1 MPTTRIVAPEATS
14 IVSPSTT
21 RVTSYSR
28 TRGLAAGLGFDGAV
42 VAGGGADVS
51 GAVLVGSADSL
62 GWADSDEDFAVVTA
76 LSPEVSSPPKIA
88 PRTTVRM
95 SSPKRP
101 PMMLIVILNQRGR
114 GGRAPGWSGLIAVLM
129 SSLWLVVGDAG
140 QEVGLPKV
148 STMLAVTLQSSPSSA
163 WIRSISSWPTNL
175 VMPTRLCWPGRI
187 RTVLVSVTLPPPAW
201 NQTALTLVT
210 VPTLPVLCS
219 VASATNRKP
228 FGV

>member
-1 MPTTRIVAPEATS
+1 MPTTRMVAPEATS

-51 GAVLVGSADSL
+51 GAVSV

-76 LSPEVSSPPKIA
+76 LSSEVSSPPKIA

-101 PMMLIVILNQRGR
+101 PMMLIVILTQGGRRGR
-114 GGRAPGWSGLIAVLM
+114 PPGWSGLIAVLM

-163 WIRSISSWPTNL
+163 WNRSISSWPTNL

-187 RTVLVSVTLPPPAW
+187 RSLGLGDLRLSAPSPP
-201 NQTALTLVT
+201 
-210 VPTLPVLCS
+210 
-219 VASATNRKP
+219 RI
-228 FGV
+228 G